1 MPSIVILQLLLQQ
14 LQQEEQEDPGELP
27 QRELRLQT
35 FSSSL
40 WLAPEDLQELH
51 AGNMELPTMEITLS
65 WAGTTGSEPL
75 QVVWGVVRGE
85 EVADSGVIIHGEAS
99 AFLKQVAEVVEQL
112 EDTFQD
118 HEYPDIVDEDH
129 LQQDDHLLQL

>member
-1 MPSIVILQLLLQQ
+1 
-14 LQQEEQEDPGELP
+14 
-27 QRELRLQT
+27 
-35 FSSSL
+35 
-40 WLAPEDLQELH
+40 
-51 AGNMELPTMEITLS
+51 MELPTMEIILS

-129 LQQDDHLLQL
+129 LQQEDHYLLQQDDHLLQL